1 MAMFLLISRG
11 HLLAQSGEGVTLDY
25 ALAQD
30 NQSGATSGIFALHPW
45 QLALSGCEPGVFCI
59 ESMMA
64 VVAPEGFWYKAAL
77 FSRGPLP
84 SS

>member
-1 MAMFLLISRG
+1 MFLLVSRG

-30 NQSGATSGIFALHPW
+30 NQSDATGGIFTLHPW
-45 QLALSGCEPGVFCI
+45 RLALSGCEPGVFRM
-59 ESMMA
+59 ESVMV
-64 VVAPEGFWYKAAL
+64 VVASGGFWYKAAL